1 MQKIDE
7 QLLQRLENLSMLQI
21 DESHREKVLDD
32 LNQFLAFVDVLDELD
47 LDNIPPTFNV
57 IDAQAP
63 LRADEPHNDPTIAQ
77 KILSHA
83 PKAIDQFFVV
93 PKIIE

>member
-7 QLLQRLENLSMLQI
+7 KLLQRLETLSMLHIEDQHRSEI
-21 DESHREKVLDD
+21 LDE
-32 LNQFLAFVDVLDELD
+32 LNQFLAFVDVLDELS
-47 LDNIPPTFNV
+47 LDDVPPTFNV

-63 LRADEPHNDPTIAQ
+63 LRPDTPESDPSISQ

-83 PKAIDQFFVV
+83 PKEEDNFFIV